1 MSRLNYAIRPTIWLL
16 VLSVCLVLLA
26 VNGFIGGYLML
37 ADPNG
42 APMGMP
48 VSLLERTLFHDFTI
62 PGVLLI
68 VIWGLG
74 SLTTLIGLWA
84 RQASPVF
91 SPLTD
96 WTGEHWGW
104 VASIVLGTG
113 LFVWLVYQ
121 VFTLP
126 EMAVIQYIL
135 FALALILIG
144 LPLLSAMRRYY
155 RLS

>member
-1 MSRLNYAIRPTIWLL
+1 MTRLNYAIRPTVWLL

-26 VNGFIGGYLML
+26 VNGFVGGYLML

-42 APMGMP
+42 TPMGMP
-48 VSLLERTLFHDFTI
+48 VSLLERTGFQDFTI

-84 RQASPVF
+84 RQSSPVF
-91 SPLTD
+91 STLTD

-104 VASIVLGTG
+104 VASIVLGSG

-121 VFTLP
+121 VLTLP
-126 EMAVIQYIL
+126 EIAVIQYIL

-144 LPLLSAMRRYY
+144 LPLLPAMRRYY